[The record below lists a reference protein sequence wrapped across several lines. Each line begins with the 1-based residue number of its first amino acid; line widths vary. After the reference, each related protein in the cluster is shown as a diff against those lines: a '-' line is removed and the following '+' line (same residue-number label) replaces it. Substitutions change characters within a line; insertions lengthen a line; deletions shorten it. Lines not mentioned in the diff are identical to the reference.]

1 MNKTLV
7 LVCFALIGL
16 GAWAEVPTLTV
27 NTSSGA
33 ESMAVSTIR
42 KIYYNGETMVVQTL
56 SAEKSY
62 AVSKVTNITL
72 QNMPEATDVR
82 TVEINPATSDTRKI
96 LRNGVLYIQQGSKL
110 YTLTGEEV
118 RL

>member
-42 KIYYNGETMVVQTL
+42 KIYYNGETMVVQTS

-72 QNMPEATDVR
+72 QNMPEATALEPVQQTPSADG
-82 TVEINPATSDTRKI
+82 TRKI